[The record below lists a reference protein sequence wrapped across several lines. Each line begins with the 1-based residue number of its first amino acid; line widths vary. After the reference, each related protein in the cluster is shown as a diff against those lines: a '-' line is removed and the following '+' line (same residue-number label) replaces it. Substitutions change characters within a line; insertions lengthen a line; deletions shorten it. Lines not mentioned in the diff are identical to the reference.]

1 MHSRYL
7 GLAID
12 VHGPLES
19 ATIGFAVFMADRSLE
34 FWRARIS
41 DNAKSMTPG
50 ASWAQGKVA
59 FVTGATS
66 GLGRGLAIGLLNA
79 GARVIATGRRSERLK
94 QLEEETESDRL
105 LTRVLDVQ
113 SLSSLQVCLS
123 GLPQNFADIDI
134 LVNNAGLALGLNK
147 AHEALLED
155 WETMIQT
162 NVLGL
167 TRVTRLILPGMVA
180 RNRGD
185 IINMSSV
192 AATYP
197 YPGANVYGAT
207 KAYVRQLSLN
217 LRADLLGTAIRVTSV
232 ELGLVETEFSL
243 VRFKGDA
250 LAARAPYA
258 GTRPLVTQDVV
269 DVIESILRLPAH
281 VNVNA
286 IEVMPVQ
293 QSFAPLAVDRKS

>member
-1 MHSRYL
+1 M
-7 GLAID
+7 
-12 VHGPLES
+12 S
-19 ATIGFAVFMADRSLE
+19 AQS
-34 FWRARIS
+34 
-41 DNAKSMTPG
+41 
-50 ASWAQGKVA
+50 SWAQGRVA
-59 FVTGATS
+59 LVTGATS
-66 GLGRGLAIGLLNA
+66 GIGRALALGLLDA
-79 GARVIATGRRSERLK
+79 GARVIAAGRRAERLAELRQQGNSERL
-94 QLEEETESDRL
+94 
-105 LTRVLDVQ
+105 LTCLLDVQ
-113 SLSSLQVCLS
+113 SAPSIKDCLS
-123 GLPQNFADIDI
+123 GLPAAFAAIDL

-147 AHEALLED
+147 AHEANLAD

-167 TRVTRLILPGMVA
+167 TRVTRAILPGMVA

-185 IINMSSV
+185 IINISSI

-197 YPGANVYGAT
+197 YPGGNVYGAT
-207 KAYVRQLSLN
+207 KAFVRQLSLN

-250 LAARAPYA
+250 TAAHAPYA
-258 GTRPLVTQDVV
+258 GMRPLSAQDVAQ
-269 DVIESILRLPAH
+269 VIESVLRLPSH

-293 QSFAPLAVDRKS
+293 QAFGPLAVDRSSPDR

>member
-1 MHSRYL
+1 
-7 GLAID
+7 
-12 VHGPLES
+12 V
-19 ATIGFAVFMADRSLE
+19 
-34 FWRARIS
+34 
-41 DNAKSMTPG
+41 TPE
-50 ASWAQGKVA
+50 ALWAQGRIA

-66 GLGRGLAIGLLNA
+66 GMGRGLAIGLLNA
-79 GARVIATGRRSERLK
+79 GARVIATGRRSERLRR
-94 QLEEETESDRL
+94 LEDEAKSDRL
-105 LTRVLDVQ
+105 HTRVLDVQ
-113 SLSSLQVCLS
+113 SVASLQASLTE
-123 GLPQNFADIDI
+123 LPETFTAIDI

-147 AHEALLED
+147 AHEASIED

-167 TRVTRLILPGMVA
+167 TRVTRAILPGMVA

-197 YPGANVYGAT
+197 YPGGNVYGAT
-207 KAYVRQLSLN
+207 KAYVRQFSLN

-232 ELGLVETEFSL
+232 ELGLCETEFSL

-250 LAARAPYA
+250 AAARAPYA
-258 GTRPLVTQDVV
+258 GMRPLVTQDVV
-269 DVIESILRLPAH
+269 EVIESILRLPAH

-293 QSFAPLAVDRKS
+293 QSFAALAVDRNS